1 MPFFAGTWGSEEA
14 MHEQRPFQGN
24 TVMTLAKKH
33 YSRKNIDKM
42 VELMEELTL
51 RVISTYAGFDQI
63 FARLSRDSLSWQN
76 DRFQMKMAQKGRT
89 TGQTDCLNRPSPA
102 PEKTIRSSRLEKTIV
117 DNNIM
122 IQRCVCSAVTRKGSL
137 RRTRWVSKN
146 GLLSQL
152 YIKTNILPT
161 QARDKHKEN
170 STKKD
175 RFPQSVLSTTI

>member
-1 MPFFAGTWGSEEA
+1 MPFCGGTWGSEEA

-51 RVISTYAGFDQI
+51 RVISTYAVFDQI

-89 TGQTDCLNRPSPA
+89 TWQTDCLNRPSPA

-122 IQRCVCSAVTRKGSL
+122 I
-137 RRTRWVSKN
+137 
-146 GLLSQL
+146 
-152 YIKTNILPT
+152 
-161 QARDKHKEN
+161 
-170 STKKD
+170 
-175 RFPQSVLSTTI
+175 

>member
-51 RVISTYAGFDQI
+51 RVISTYAVFAQI

-89 TGQTDCLNRPSPA
+89 NVANRLLES
-102 PEKTIRSSRLEKTIV
+102 TQSSTRQNHSSRLEKTI
-117 DNNIM
+117 DNNDI
-122 IQRCVCSAVTRKGSL
+122 ITVCVLCSYAKGKL
-137 RRTRWVSKN
+137 EK
-146 GLLSQL
+146 
-152 YIKTNILPT
+152 
-161 QARDKHKEN
+161 DKMGE
-170 STKKD
+170 
-175 RFPQSVLSTTI
+175 